1 MNGNLW
7 NYTFQ
12 GKGIELIINYITKIK
27 KEENLDIFKDIEK
40 GRNNKE
46 QTIRL
51 KNTIQSSP

>member
-1 MNGNLW
+1 MNGKLW

-12 GKGIELIINYITKIK
+12 GKELEIIINYITKIK

-51 KNTIQSSP
+51 KNTVQSSP